1 MYILTAAQ
9 AYQAALEAAQL
20 GHGYLTYSLVEEGLK
35 QMSADR
41 TPRDNQ
47 VFLSEWFDFATMRVP
62 EMQEAR
68 IKEAR
73 RLGRKLSFADDPPK
87 SGPSVDAEEGGI
99 QQPRVFYRRELE
111 AQPLIVAKP

>member
-1 MYILTAAQ
+1 MVTPVPENCATYPFKLAYEKGMYILTAAQ
-9 AYQAALEAAQL
+9 AYQTALEAAQL

-47 VFLSEWFDFATMRVP
+47 VFLREWFDFATMRVP

-73 RLGRKLSFADDPPK
+73 R
-87 SGPSVDAEEGGI
+87 
-99 QQPRVFYRRELE
+99 
-111 AQPLIVAKP
+111 